1 MKTLFKEYERFCSIT
16 TGLGFTSSAVVN
28 IILRVVLVKKEL
40 TKRNKD
46 YVDKHEL
53 YQIMNEVCWEMESF
67 SGSIEDFYRI
77 FMAAE
82 EFVENKENLISI
94 VQNDAMNMLVEPAL
108 EQIFINNIERSD
120 AKSVLIF
127 NIEGFS
133 ANLLEAVKR
142 HPEVRFSFMMNNL
155 YKHDCFRLLKE
166 IYKKFHNV
174 NFIEEDLY
182 SLSYYNTEKYDLI
195 IAIPRFGTVSNNDL
209 KKFFI
214 ANSWDLVAT
223 EQLLKSLNDKGIIKV
238 ILTPKILFSGGRDSR
253 FRKYLLENYRLLEI
267 ADLPAGL
274 FNKVTMVKTVLIT
287 LTTGSSDKIQVRKYV
302 SDKPLA
308 RKTECTVLDIVEEE
322 TISVEDLKA
331 EDSWNISLLTE
342 SDDEVAQYKKSGLSM
357 VNLKEIADVFRGK
370 ATSKLSAGKKVGVIN
385 IADIVDNEID
395 YEKVGFVDDEQQKI
409 VKYLLED
416 GDILISSRGTTIK
429 VAMFEAQ
436 ERQYIP
442 AVNLNAIRLHDD
454 AKSQIKSEYLKIF
467 FASSI
472 GQKLLSSLQRGEV
485 VMNINAKDL
494 YSLNIPLLPLQEQ
507 QAIID
512 KYNEEFKRY
521 KEDLNQVIDRW
532 SSVKKDINHIF
543 ITQRE

>member
-53 YQIMNEVCWEMESF
+53 YQIMNEVCWEMGSF

-108 EQIFINNIERSD
+108 EEIFINDIERRD

-166 IYKKFHNV
+166 IYKRFHNV
-174 NFIEEDLY
+174 DFIEQDLY

-274 FNKVTMVKTVLIT
+274 FNKITMVKTVLIT

-494 YSLNIPLLPLQEQ
+494 YSLNIPLLSLQEQ

-521 KEDLNQVIDRW
+521 KETLKQITDRW
-532 SSVKKDINHIF
+532 NSIKKEINHTF
-543 ITQRE
+543 ITKRE

>member
-53 YQIMNEVCWEMESF
+53 YQIMNEVCWEMGSF
-67 SGSIEDFYRI
+67 SGSIEEFYRI

>member
-1 MKTLFKEYERFCSIT
+1 MNTIFNKNYAKFLSLTRSLISPES
-16 TGLGFTSSAVVN
+16 LVNVV
-28 IILRVVLVKKEL
+28 LRVFLVKKEL
-40 TKRNKD
+40 AKQNKR
-46 YVDKHEL
+46 YVDRYEL
-53 YQIMNEVCWEMESF
+53 YQIMNEVCWEMGSF
-67 SGSIEDFYRI
+67 PGSIEDFYRI

-82 EFVENKENLISI
+82 EFVADKEDLINI
-94 VQNDAMNMLVEPAL
+94 VQNDAMNMVVEPAL
-108 EQIFINNIERSD
+108 EQIFINNIECSD

-133 ANLLEAVKR
+133 ANLLEVVKR

-174 NFIEEDLY
+174 DFIEQDLY
-182 SLSYYNTEKYDLI
+182 SLNYYNTEKYDLI
-195 IAIPRFGTVSNNDL
+195 IAIPRFGSVSNNEL
-209 KKFFI
+209 KNIFI
-214 ANSWDLVAT
+214 ANSWDLVAA
-223 EQLLKSLNDKGIIKV
+223 EQLLKSLNDKGILKV
-238 ILTPKILFSGGRDSR
+238 ILTPKILFSGGRDSK
-253 FRKYLLENYRLLEI
+253 FRKYLLENYKLLEL

-331 EDSWNISLLTE
+331 EDSWNIFLLTE
-342 SDDEVAQYKKSGLSM
+342 SDDEVAKYKKSGLSM
-357 VNLKEIADVFRGK
+357 VNLKEITDVFRGK
-370 ATSKLSAGKKVGVIN
+370 ATSKLSTGKKVGVIN

-395 YEKVGFVDDEQQKI
+395 YEKVGFIDDEQQKI

-442 AVNLNAIRLHDD
+442 AVNLNAIRLHND

-494 YSLNIPLLPLQEQ
+494 YSLNIPLLSLQEQ

-521 KEDLNQVIDRW
+521 RETLKQITDRW
-532 SSVKKDINHIF
+532 NSIKKEINHTF
-543 ITQRE
+543 ITKRE

>member
-108 EQIFINNIERSD
+108 EQIFINDIERRD

-133 ANLLEAVKR
+133 ANLLETIKR
-142 HPEVRFSFMMNNL
+142 HPEIKFSFMMNNL

-274 FNKVTMVKTVLIT
+274 FNKITMIKTVLVT

-308 RKTECTVLDIVEEE
+308 RKTECTVLDIAEEE

>member
-1 MKTLFKEYERFCSIT
+1 MNTIFNKNYAKFLSLTR
-16 TGLGFTSSAVVN
+16 GLISPESLVNVV
-28 IILRVVLVKKEL
+28 LRVFLVKKEL
-40 TKRNKD
+40 AKQNKR
-46 YVDKHEL
+46 YVDRYEL
-53 YQIMNEVCWEMESF
+53 YQIMNKVCWEMGSF
-67 SGSIEDFYRI
+67 PGSIEDFYRI

-82 EFVENKENLISI
+82 EFVADKEDLINI
-94 VQNDAMNMLVEPAL
+94 VQNDAMNMVVEPAL

-133 ANLLEAVKR
+133 ANLLEAVKS

-155 YKHDCFRLLKE
+155 YKYDCFRLLKE

-174 NFIEEDLY
+174 DFIEQDLY
-182 SLSYYNTEKYDLI
+182 SLNYYNTEKYDLI
-195 IAIPRFGTVSNNDL
+195 IAIPRFGSVSNNEL
-209 KKFFI
+209 KNIFI
-214 ANSWDLVAT
+214 ANSWDLVAA
-223 EQLLKSLNDKGIIKV
+223 EQLLKSLNDKGILKV
-238 ILTPKILFSGGRDSR
+238 ILTPKILFSGGRDSK
-253 FRKYLLENYRLLEI
+253 FRKYLLENYKLLEL

-308 RKTECTVLDIVEEE
+308 RKTECTVLDIAEEE

>member
-1 MKTLFKEYERFCSIT
+1 MKAFFNENYKRFWSVT
-16 TGLGFTSSAVVN
+16 RGLISPEAFVN
-28 IILRVVLVKKEL
+28 IILRVVLVKEEL

-53 YQIMNEVCWEMESF
+53 YQIMNEVCWEMGSF
-67 SGSIEDFYRI
+67 PGSIEDFYRI
-77 FMAAE
+77 FTAAE
-82 EFVENKENLISI
+82 ELVKNKEDLISVI
-94 VQNDAMNMLVEPAL
+94 QNDAMNMVVEPAL
-108 EQIFINNIERSD
+108 EQIFINNIERSV

-142 HPEVRFSFMMNNL
+142 HPEIKFSFMMNNL
-155 YKHDCFRLLKE
+155 YKHDCYRLLKE
-166 IYKKFHNV
+166 IYKEFHNV
-174 NFIEEDLY
+174 NFIEQDLY

-209 KKFFI
+209 KDLFI
-214 ANSWDLVAT
+214 ANSWDLVAA
-223 EQLLKSLNDKGIIKV
+223 EQLLKSLNDKGILKV

-253 FRKYLLENYRLLEI
+253 FRKYLLEKYKLLEI

-274 FNKVTMVKTVLIT
+274 FNKITMVKTVLIT
-287 LTTGSSDKIQVRKYV
+287 LTTGSSDKIQVKKYI

-308 RKTECTVLDIVEEE
+308 RKTECTVLDIAEEK
-322 TISVEDLKA
+322 TASIGDLKS

-342 SDDEVAQYKKSGLSM
+342 SDDEVAKYKKSGLSM

-395 YEKVGFVDDEQQKI
+395 YEKVSFIDDEQQKI

-442 AVNLNAIRLHDD
+442 AVNLNAIRLHND

-512 KYNEEFKRY
+512 KYNKEFKRY
-521 KEDLNQVIDRW
+521 KETIKQISDRW
-532 SSVKKDINHIF
+532 NSVKKDINHIL
-543 ITQRE
+543 ITKRE

>member
-1 MKTLFKEYERFCSIT
+1 MSTFINKNYTKFISLTR
-16 TGLGFTSSAVVN
+16 GLISPESLVNVV
-28 IILRVVLVKKEL
+28 LRVFLVKKEL
-40 TKRNKD
+40 AKQNKR
-46 YVDKHEL
+46 YVDRHEL
-53 YQIMNEVCWEMESF
+53 YQIMNEVCWEIGSF
-67 SGSIEDFYRI
+67 PGSIEDFYKI

-82 EFVENKENLISI
+82 ELVKNNEDLISI
-94 VQNDAMNMLVEPAL
+94 IQNDAMNMVVEPAL

-174 NFIEEDLY
+174 DFIEQDLY
-182 SLSYYNTEKYDLI
+182 SLNYYNTEKYDLI
-195 IAIPRFGTVSNNDL
+195 IAIPRFGSVSNNEL
-209 KKFFI
+209 KNIFI
-214 ANSWDLVAT
+214 ANSWDLVAA
-223 EQLLKSLNDKGIIKV
+223 EQLLKSLNDKGILKV
-238 ILTPKILFSGGRDSR
+238 ILTPKILFSGGRDSK
-253 FRKYLLENYRLLEI
+253 FRKYLLENYKLLEL

-274 FNKVTMVKTVLIT
+274 FNKITMIKTVLVT

-308 RKTECTVLDIVEEE
+308 RKTECTVLDIAEEE

-494 YSLNIPLLPLQEQ
+494 YSLNIPLLSLQEQ

-521 KEDLNQVIDRW
+521 RETLKQITDRW
-532 SSVKKDINHIF
+532 NSIKKEINHTF
-543 ITQRE
+543 ITKRE